1 MTTKTQK
8 NISEKKHTA
17 STLLISCVD
26 FRLRDKTE
34 KLMIEKFNL
43 LDDYDEVSIPGAS
56 LALTKD
62 AHLNWKEMVEEM
74 IDMLRKL
81 HHIKRIILLDHRDCG
96 AFKLIKGS
104 KHTTTRELETQTHLE
119 VMQEAKKSLQSK
131 FSHLEV
137 YTMLLDLDGSVEDLK
152 LN

>member
-1 MTTKTQK
+1 
-8 NISEKKHTA
+8 
-17 STLLISCVD
+17 
-26 FRLRDKTE
+26 
-34 KLMIEKFNL
+34 
-43 LDDYDEVSIPGAS
+43 
-56 LALTKD
+56 
-62 AHLNWKEMVEEM
+62 
-74 IDMLRKL
+74 
-81 HHIKRIILLDHRDCG
+81 LDHRDCG

>member
-1 MTTKTQK
+1 MTSKS
-8 NISEKKHTA
+8 NHSPSKKKRTA

-43 LDDYDEVSIPGAS
+43 LDDYDEVTIPGAS

-62 AHLNWKEMVEEM
+62 SHLNWKEMVEEM

-81 HHIKRIILLDHRDCG
+81 HHIKRVILLDHRDCG
-96 AFKLIKGS
+96 AFKLIKGQG
-104 KHTTTRELETQTHLE
+104 HTKTRALETQTHIE
-119 VMQEAKKSLQSK
+119 VMQEAKASLQSK

-137 YTMLLDLDGSVEDLK
+137 HTMLLELDGTVEDLEV
-152 LN
+152 

>member
-1 MTTKTQK
+1 MTSKS
-8 NISEKKHTA
+8 NHSPSKKKRTA

-43 LDDYDEVSIPGAS
+43 LDDYDEVTIPGAS

-62 AHLNWKEMVEEM
+62 SHLNWKEMVEEM

-81 HHIKRIILLDHRDCG
+81 HHIKRVILLDHRDCG
-96 AFKLIKGS
+96 AFKLIKGQG
-104 KHTTTRELETQTHLE
+104 HTKTRALETQTHIE
-119 VMQEAKKSLQSK
+119 VMQEAKASLQSK
-131 FSHLEV
+131 FSVLFQ
-137 YTMLLDLDGSVEDLK
+137 
-152 LN
+152 

>member
-1 MTTKTQK
+1 MTSKS
-8 NISEKKHTA
+8 NHSPSKKKRTA

-43 LDDYDEVSIPGAS
+43 LDDYDEVTIPGAS

-62 AHLNWKEMVEEM
+62 SHLNWKEMVEEM

-81 HHIKRIILLDHRDCG
+81 HHIKRVILLDHRDCG
-96 AFKLIKGS
+96 AFKLIKGQG
-104 KHTTTRELETQTHLE
+104 HTKTRALETQTHIE
-119 VMQEAKKSLQSK
+119 VMQEAKASLQSK

-137 YTMLLDLDGSVEDLK
+137 RTMLLELDGTVEDLEV
-152 LN
+152 

>member
-43 LDDYDEVSIPGAS
+43 LDDYD
-56 LALTKD
+56 
-62 AHLNWKEMVEEM
+62 
-74 IDMLRKL
+74 
-81 HHIKRIILLDHRDCG
+81 
-96 AFKLIKGS
+96 
-104 KHTTTRELETQTHLE
+104 
-119 VMQEAKKSLQSK
+119 
-131 FSHLEV
+131 
-137 YTMLLDLDGSVEDLK
+137 
-152 LN
+152 

>member
-81 HHIKRIILLDHRDCG
+81 HHIKRIDTV
-96 AFKLIKGS
+96 S
-104 KHTTTRELETQTHLE
+104 
-119 VMQEAKKSLQSK
+119 
-131 FSHLEV
+131 
-137 YTMLLDLDGSVEDLK
+137 
-152 LN
+152 